1 MTEQET
7 IIFVHGIWMPGAEMT
22 LLRRRLARSGYRT
35 LQFSYPSVR
44 RSLDGNALELQRFIT
59 SNHLEQAHVVGH
71 SLGGIVS
78 LRAFAISPWLPPGRI
93 VCLGSPLCGSIAANR
108 LDRFRVG
115 RRMLGMTIH
124 EGVMRV
130 PAAQWARGVVDDREV
145 GVVAGT
151 VPLGLGRIVTR
162 FDEPNDG
169 TVALS
174 ETRIPGAA
182 DHIEVPVNH
191 TALVTSSLVAGQ
203 VDAFLRQGR
212 FER

>member
-1 MTEQET
+1 
-7 IIFVHGIWMPGAEMT
+7 
-22 LLRRRLARSGYRT
+22 
-35 LQFSYPSVR
+35 
-44 RSLDGNALELQRFIT
+44 
-59 SNHLEQAHVVGH
+59 
-71 SLGGIVS
+71 
-78 LRAFAISPWLPPGRI
+78 
-93 VCLGSPLCGSIAANR
+93 
-108 LDRFRVG
+108 
-115 RRMLGMTIH
+115 
-124 EGVMRV
+124 MRV
-130 PAAQWARGVVDDREV
+130 PAAQWARNVVGDREV

-151 VPLGLGRIVTR
+151 VPVGLGRFVTR

-203 VDAFLRQGR
+203 VDAFLRHGR